1 MASKKTFSYK
11 TKLFWVVNVFFWLL
25 VFVFVSIQYSRER
38 EYKVELLDTR
48 LQVYNALLITEYQQ
62 HHEITNEDVQRLIPD
77 KNVRVTMLDN
87 EGNVLFES
95 HDSRKIANHSDR
107 PEIKGAMKNG
117 HGYTIR
123 RLSQVKGHEFFY
135 SATAS
140 NGIIARTALPY
151 NVELVNILSSD
162 MAYIWILLGVTIIIN
177 IILYFAIS
185 RISLGVKALHKIA
198 NQARHGDIE
207 DFDTDELADDEL
219 GEAALS
225 IIGIYKELQN
235 RTAEL
240 NNSMQ
245 ETLHEEQEKMRIKH
259 QLTSNINHELKT
271 PVQAIRGCFETLLDN
286 ELPAETQRNLLES
299 GYQNSMRLSNLL
311 SDVALITRITD
322 AKSTLEVQ
330 PVNIRS
336 VIGAICNEVAQY
348 SPENQMRMHVDVAE
362 NVEIEGNKQLVDA
375 IFRNLINNSLAYSG
389 GRDIYISM
397 TEDTGDAY
405 KFDYYDNGTG
415 VEERHL
421 DKIFERFYRID
432 SGRSRKSGGTGL
444 GLSIV
449 RNSVLFHGG
458 EITARNHQYSGL
470 EFIFTLKKKQSK
482 QQ

>member
-185 RISLGVKALHKIA
+185 RISLGVKPCTRLPIRRGMATLRTSTQTNLPTTNSARLH
-198 NQARHGDIE
+198 
-207 DFDTDELADDEL
+207 
-219 GEAALS
+219 
-225 IIGIYKELQN
+225 
-235 RTAEL
+235 
-240 NNSMQ
+240 
-245 ETLHEEQEKMRIKH
+245 
-259 QLTSNINHELKT
+259 
-271 PVQAIRGCFETLLDN
+271 C
-286 ELPAETQRNLLES
+286 
-299 GYQNSMRLSNLL
+299 RLSAYTRNYRT
-311 SDVALITRITD
+311 VPPNLITVCKKR
-322 AKSTLEVQ
+322 ST
-330 PVNIRS
+330 RS
-336 VIGAICNEVAQY
+336 KRRCASSINSQATSTTNSRHRFKPSA
-348 SPENQMRMHVDVAE
+348 DVSKRCSTTSCLPKPSATC
-362 NVEIEGNKQLVDA
+362 L
-375 IFRNLINNSLAYSG
+375 
-389 GRDIYISM
+389 
-397 TEDTGDAY
+397 
-405 KFDYYDNGTG
+405 
-415 VEERHL
+415 
-421 DKIFERFYRID
+421 
-432 SGRSRKSGGTGL
+432 SRATRTPCVCPTS
-444 GLSIV
+444 
-449 RNSVLFHGG
+449 
-458 EITARNHQYSGL
+458 
-470 EFIFTLKKKQSK
+470 
-482 QQ
+482 